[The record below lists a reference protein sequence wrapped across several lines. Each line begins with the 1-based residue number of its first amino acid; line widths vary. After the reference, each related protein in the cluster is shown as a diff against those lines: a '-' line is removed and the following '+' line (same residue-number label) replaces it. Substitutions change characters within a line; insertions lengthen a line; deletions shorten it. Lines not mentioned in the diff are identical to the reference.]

1 MSVNWIWDWWH
12 NLSTI
17 SLATSTSWEICVVIN
32 NIPLRST
39 SNVAEARGT
48 VHSFVRLDLLVD
60 PDFGCFRSWF
70 FATLLRIVTLDLWNG
85 SYALETES
93 KWAATHSFHSSLLE
107 TSGSETSFV
116 TVDTIIP
123 LTLCYVWLTWVY
135 GTLWALWHTVKQ
147 WSTWWRIL
155 SHHMLRLL
163 MLFFH

>member
-17 SLATSTSWEICVVIN
+17 SCATSTSWEICVVIN

-39 SNVAEARGT
+39 SDIAEARGS

-70 FATLLRIVTLDLWNG
+70 FATLLRIMTLDLWNR
-85 SYALETES
+85 SYTLETQS
-93 KWAATHSFHSSLLE
+93 KWAATHSFHSSLLK

-116 TVDTIIP
+116 TVDTVIP

-135 GTLWALWHTVKQ
+135 GTLWALRHTVKQ
-147 WSTWWRIL
+147 WSAWWRIL
-155 SHHMLRLL
+155 GHQLRLL